1 MLGFDTRLCREHIE
15 EGVFMLLQWTCFRL
29 DGEYNEDLTVPNK
42 KPNQT
47 RSKTSEK

>member
-1 MLGFDTRLCREHIE
+1 
-15 EGVFMLLQWTCFRL
+15 MLLQWTCFRL

-47 RSKTSEK
+47 RSKPQKSEGMCVGTSTL